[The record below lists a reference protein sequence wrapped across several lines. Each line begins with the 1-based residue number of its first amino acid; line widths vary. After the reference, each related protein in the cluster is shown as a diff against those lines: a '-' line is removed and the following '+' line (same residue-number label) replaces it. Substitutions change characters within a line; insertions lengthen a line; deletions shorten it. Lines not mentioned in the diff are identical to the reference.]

1 MNCATHSETPATAYC
16 RTCGKAMCASCTRT
30 VRGVVYCEDCIAH
43 RLQDTMPAGT
53 PPPGVV
59 VTEPPPGT
67 PSPGLACVLGFIP
80 GVGAMYNGQF
90 TKAFIHVLIFASL
103 IWATN
108 REDFFGIFI
117 PFFIFYMVF
126 DAYKTAHARELGL
139 PLPDPLGLEKMF
151 GVSQSDAAPHVP
163 SAAATPGAA
172 AYDPYGAAQAPA
184 AGDPQRAAYVA
195 AAQPRPGNGPIGAV
209 ILIALGV
216 LFLLSNLD
224 IWNFD
229 VGRFWPV
236 ILIAVGAWLFMRRWN
251 YARPAANAPVPP
263 PPAPAEANPPV
274 QAREER

>member
-1 MNCATHSETPATAYC
+1 MNCAIHSEMPATSFC
-16 RTCGKAMCASCTRT
+16 RTCGKAMCANCTRT

-53 PPPGVV
+53 PPAGVV
-59 VTEPPPGT
+59 AAEAAPGT
-67 PSPGLACVLGFIP
+67 PSPGLAAVLGFIP

-90 TKAFIHVLIFASL
+90 AKAFIHVLIFASL
-103 IWATN
+103 VWAAN
-108 REDFFGIFI
+108 REGFFGIFI

-139 PLPDPLGLEKMF
+139 PLPDPLGLERMF
-151 GVSQSDAAPHVP
+151 GVSQSDVGPAVSAP
-163 SAAATPGAA
+163 PGAA
-172 AYDPYGAAQAPA
+172 PGSTAYDPYATEAARAQ
-184 AGDPQRAAYVA
+184 QRAALIA
-195 AAQPRPGNGPIGAV
+195 AVQARPTNGPIGAI

-229 VGRFWPV
+229 IGRFWPV
-236 ILIAVGAWLFMRRWN
+236 ILIVVGAWLFYRRLN
-251 YARPAANAPVPP
+251 LVRPAAAVIP
-263 PPAPAEANPPV
+263 PPAPAESNEPV

>member
-1 MNCATHSETPATAYC
+1 MNCAIHTETPATSYC
-16 RTCGKAMCASCTRT
+16 RTCGKAMCANCTRT

-43 RLQDTMPAGT
+43 RLQDTIPAGA
-53 PPPGVV
+53 PPAGVV
-59 VTEPPPGT
+59 AAAEPAPGT
-67 PSPGLACVLGFIP
+67 PSPGLAAVLGFIP

-103 IWATN
+103 VWAAD
-108 REDFFGIFI
+108 REGFFGIFI

-151 GVSQSDAAPHVP
+151 GVSQAEPAPAARVAPPAAAPG
-163 SAAATPGAA
+163 SAG
-172 AYDPYGAAQAPA
+172 YDPYAAEA
-184 AGDPQRAAYVA
+184 ARAQQRAAMMA
-195 AAQPRPGNGPIGAV
+195 AAQSRPANGPIGAV

-224 IWNFD
+224 IWSFD
-229 VGRFWPV
+229 IGRLWPV
-236 ILIAVGAWLFMRRWN
+236 ILIVVGGWLFYRRWN
-251 YARPAANAPVPP
+251 CARAV
-263 PPAPAEANPPV
+263 PAEAVTPPPVSSEVSEPV